1 MAVSGV
7 VCRFEYI
14 FSWGLPWGRAD
25 SPHAQE
31 EDRKPDLSFAN
42 TPAELEI
49 NNRGAV
55 VSSPFWYNSWPCFDS
70 SSSASGPWFASFI
83 RVKVF
88 SSITWHYANNLSR

>member
-14 FSWGLPWGRAD
+14 FSCGLPWGRAD

-42 TPAELEI
+42 TRADHEI
-49 NNRGAV
+49 YNMGAV
-55 VSSPFWYNSWPCFDS
+55 VSSRFL
-70 SSSASGPWFASFI
+70 
-83 RVKVF
+83 V
-88 SSITWHYANNLSR
+88 